1 MFKRIIFAVLSVT
14 IAFSCQ
20 SVLFACAENDDLYT
34 TGGIWQSAE
43 ETPKDCGITVIE
55 CENETTIFSEIPK
68 RFDISTN
75 PDTEYYFPPIGNQ
88 GQMNSCAGWA
98 TTYYQFT
105 YEVNK
110 YRNTPTN
117 DSNIMSP
124 AWTYNYINGGQNVS
138 ATITD
143 AYSVL
148 MNQGALALAD
158 YPHSTTASNYSYS
171 WSTDVNRMID
181 ALRYRAV
188 SFLYTVD
195 TSSNNSTSKLSTIK
209 SLISEGHVGVVW
221 TNASG
226 WSIETNNSGEKFIVR
241 GSSRSKYGHFMTV
254 VGYDDDIEI
263 TVNGVTL
270 KGAFKVANSRGADW
284 ANDGYIWVSYDALNY
299 TSTYGTTWQSK
310 YKGTRTSG
318 LGNAKKNN
326 FYFIDV
332 KECNVCFVG
341 YIRYLSNDPWNL
353 TLEAE
358 ALPSTPTKRWSSDT
372 VAPVSNP
379 NYRCLVFDFF
389 NPIAI
394 KNLNNYLSREWI
406 VQLKGTSD
414 YGTYRIS
421 SQILDN
427 LGNPIAPIDT
437 VYGALTNGIYSRTTK
452 INLAKGRVT
461 SYDDKEITSADS
473 ELILNYI
480 VKNAEFS
487 NLQKF
492 LADYNNDGNVNIA
505 DVVLMN
511 KYITSNNI

>member
-1 MFKRIIFAVLSVT
+1 
-14 IAFSCQ
+14 
-20 SVLFACAENDDLYT
+20 
-34 TGGIWQSAE
+34 
-43 ETPKDCGITVIE
+43 
-55 CENETTIFSEIPK
+55 
-68 RFDISTN
+68 
-75 PDTEYYFPPIGNQ
+75 
-88 GQMNSCAGWA
+88 
-98 TTYYQFT
+98 
-105 YEVNK
+105 
-110 YRNTPTN
+110 
-117 DSNIMSP
+117 
-124 AWTYNYINGGQNVS
+124 
-138 ATITD
+138 
-143 AYSVL
+143 
-148 MNQGALALAD
+148 
-158 YPHSTTASNYSYS
+158 
-171 WSTDVNRMID
+171 
-181 ALRYRAV
+181 
-188 SFLYTVD
+188 
-195 TSSNNSTSKLSTIK
+195 
-209 SLISEGHVGVVW
+209 
-221 TNASG
+221 
-226 WSIETNNSGEKFIVR
+226 
-241 GSSRSKYGHFMTV
+241 
-254 VGYDDDIEI
+254 
-263 TVNGVTL
+263 
-270 KGAFKVANSRGADW
+270 
-284 ANDGYIWVSYDALNY
+284 
-299 TSTYGTTWQSK
+299 
-310 YKGTRTSG
+310 
-318 LGNAKKNN
+318 
-326 FYFIDV
+326 
-332 KECNVCFVG
+332 VG
-341 YIRYLSNDPWNL
+341 YIRYISNDPWNL